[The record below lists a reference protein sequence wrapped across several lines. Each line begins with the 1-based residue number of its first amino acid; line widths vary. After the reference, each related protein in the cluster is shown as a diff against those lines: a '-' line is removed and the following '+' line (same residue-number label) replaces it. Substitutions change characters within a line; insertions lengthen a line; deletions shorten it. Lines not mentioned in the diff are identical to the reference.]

1 MKRTILPD
9 TALRDL
15 RSIGDPD
22 LDGRIPK
29 PSGVLEAVRNQGLY
43 AFAQSRQW
51 VKMVRGGGPPPPAIA
66 LEPEKLSEAQRLF
79 AVFGTEIAGAL
90 LLAALP
96 QSYATAFG
104 AGVLGANERLES
116 DLVRRIRGTA
126 QFLMAVMERAR
137 PAGQHDLWA
146 PSDEPSTHRDGP
158 APWEVCTALRI
169 YHAAIRSDLH
179 QRRKDGN
186 EQVSAL
192 LGEHNDPPLNQED
205 LLCMLLSFSIT
216 VFEVLERYGIHWT
229 ADEQDAYLHAWDVI
243 GAHLGIGTPAV
254 VCLMESEHQ
263 AAAKAAGGE
272 PSPALTDAHWH
283 GLRPPTVDDTRALL
297 DQMRVRQWIDTSPQS
312 PFEIETWSSARAGR
326 ILTKALLDEL
336 AAAMPPPL
344 ALLPLAV
351 MRALAPEVVRTRLS
365 LGTNGLILR
374 ALGALPK
381 RTYVIDRFTALH
393 APNPVGGRVLRMLA
407 NEVTSRAT
415 LRFVREGDFVI
426 PGLDASS

>member
-1 MKRTILPD
+1 MKRTILPE
-9 TALRDL
+9 TALKDL

-22 LDGRIPK
+22 LDGRISK
-29 PSGVLEAVRNQGLY
+29 PSAVLEAVRNQGLY
-43 AFAQSRQW
+43 AFAQDRQW
-51 VKMVRGGGPPPPAIA
+51 EKMVKGGGPTAPSVA
-66 LEPEKLSEAQRLF
+66 LDPDKLSEAQRLF

-104 AGVLGANERLES
+104 VGVLGANERLES

-126 QFLMAVMERAR
+126 QFLLAVMERAR
-137 PAGQHDLWA
+137 PEDQHRLWA
-146 PSDEPSTHRDGP
+146 PSAESNTRRDSP
-158 APWEVCTALRI
+158 APWEVCTALRV
-169 YHAAIRSDLH
+169 YHAAIRADLH

-186 EQVSAL
+186 EQVRQL

-216 VFEVLERYGIHWT
+216 VFEVLERYGINWT
-229 ADEQDAYLHAWDVI
+229 ADEQDAYLHAWDVV
-243 GAHLGIGTPAV
+243 GAHLGIGAPAV
-254 VCLMESEHQ
+254 VWLMEAEHQ
-263 AAAKAAGGE
+263 ASGTPPGGE
-272 PSPALTDAHWH
+272 PPPTLTDARWR
-283 GLRPPTVDDTRALL
+283 GLRPPTVDATRALL
-297 DQMRVRQWIDTSPQS
+297 DQMRARQWIDTSPRS
-312 PFEIETWSSARAGR
+312 PFEIEAWSSARAGR

-336 AAAMPPPL
+336 AAAMPPAL

-351 MRALAPEVVRTRLS
+351 MRALAPEVVRTRLN

-374 ALGALPK
+374 TLGALPK

-393 APNPVGGRVLRMLA
+393 ATNPVGGRVLRMLA

-415 LRFVREGDFVI
+415 LRFMREGDFVI
-426 PGLDASS
+426 AGLDGPS